1 VPTKKQR
8 RRQQKLRRH
17 EWEEVWV
24 DAEGAEVADVEP
36 TSGATAA
43 KRNGER
49 RREPETRRGP
59 QPPSFQRAVRRSFI
73 FAAFMFIV
81 IWIATPDASVATRIS
96 GALFYALL
104 FVPIAYFADAFAY
117 RFARRRGGG
126 PRKA

>member
-8 RRQQKLRRH
+8 RRQSKLRRH

-24 DAEGAEVADVEP
+24 DEEGRELEP
-36 TSGATAA
+36 DTVPSTASAA
-43 KRNGER
+43 KANGKGRGTEQT
-49 RREPETRRGP
+49 PRGP

-73 FAAFMFIV
+73 FAAFMFLV
-81 IWIATPDASVATRIS
+81 IWIATPNASLATRVS

-104 FVPIAYFADAFAY
+104 FVPIAYLADTFAY
-117 RFARRRGGG
+117 RVARKRATR

>member
-1 VPTKKQR
+1 MPTKKQR

-24 DAEGAEVADVEP
+24 DAEGQEVAAAEASAEP
-36 TSGATAA
+36 SEA
-43 KRNGER
+43 KRSGDR
-49 RREPETRRGP
+49 RRQPEARRGP

-73 FAAFMFIV
+73 FAVFMFIV
-81 IWIATPDASVATRIS
+81 IWIATPDATIATRIS

-104 FVPIAYFADAFAY
+104 FVPIAYFADTFAY